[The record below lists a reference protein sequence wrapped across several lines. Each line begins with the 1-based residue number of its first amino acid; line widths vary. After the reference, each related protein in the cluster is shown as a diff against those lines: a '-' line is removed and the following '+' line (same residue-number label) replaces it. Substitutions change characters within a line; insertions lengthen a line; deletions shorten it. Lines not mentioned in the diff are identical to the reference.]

1 MDFTDPA
8 DAVRIGC
15 VMARLEPVA
24 LELLEY
30 KVEAL
35 ERRQPVRGG
44 LVDLWE
50 LRRVIDE
57 GLASLGTDDRARFA
71 AVSRRLN
78 ALAMLQ
84 PHNSPS
90 TVATLDA
97 LRLDDGSEI
106 EGDGIL
112 DTDASAVELSRDER
126 EEQQVLQRLAERVWR
141 DEIDE
146 AMARF
151 GAAWRAERD
160 RLTPRLIYTT
170 LRNLRRHA
178 EQRDTVLDAT
188 LRGFRVVEPLAEP
201 DDALVSLSDL
211 DSLAEI
217 GRDLVQ
223 LILTLGGPDSPL
235 PRLEV
240 PEAQALPFAREAM
253 TIVAKDPYAGKLT
266 PIVRRGPSTKE
277 LRTAMQEVGK
287 ERLPEAQRAA
297 LRRDIEARLSEALAF
312 ERQSR
317 ATFQRDV
324 ARNLEAVQALFER
337 LARMLPARVGGSAPP
352 PRLGGGVLLGVLP
365 ALRWERVPHDADT
378 LTLNMSSPV
387 RFTLGGHEVA
397 VMGTGESRTLFVDER
412 PHPLS
417 RRATI
422 QVGRGE
428 LRVDREGDY
437 LHLRWDDGGRDLA
450 TRLAEAL
457 VQSYVLSHDRH
468 TTLVEVLAFVAG
480 VAGGVDEGVVGRAV
494 ARAGAVTSRAPN
506 RRVAVEGLLQGAAA
520 AAGTSLDEHLMHG
533 VVQRILTALSAD
545 PGDLTGLFERE
556 DDAEGAV
563 HTLSDEPTTAD
574 LGTLKLT
581 VRRYRPRSKAG
592 REQVVVMLPGRVVG
606 SFTETMVESVPGG
619 VLVAAR
625 GEDDVALVFLRG
637 RALRG
642 RRS

>member
-1 MDFTDPA
+1 
-8 DAVRIGC
+8 
-15 VMARLEPVA
+15 
-24 LELLEY
+24 
-30 KVEAL
+30 
-35 ERRQPVRGG
+35 
-44 LVDLWE
+44 
-50 LRRVIDE
+50 
-57 GLASLGTDDRARFA
+57 
-71 AVSRRLN
+71 
-78 ALAMLQ
+78 
-84 PHNSPS
+84 
-90 TVATLDA
+90 
-97 LRLDDGSEI
+97 
-106 EGDGIL
+106 
-112 DTDASAVELSRDER
+112 LSHDER
-126 EEQQVLQRLAERVWR
+126 EEQQLLQRLAERVWR

-151 GAAWRAERD
+151 AAAWRAERD

-178 EQRDTVLDAT
+178 EQRDTVLDPT

-223 LILTLGGPDSPL
+223 LILTIGGSDSPL

-240 PEAQALPFAREAM
+240 PEAQALPFARQAM
-253 TIVAKDPYAGKLT
+253 IVVAKDPYAGKLT

-277 LRTAMQEVGK
+277 LRTAMQEVAK
-287 ERLPEAQRAA
+287 ERLPGGPAGLAAARHRGAPQRGPR
-297 LRRDIEARLSEALAF
+297 LRAP
-312 ERQSR
+312 
-317 ATFQRDV
+317 V
-324 ARNLEAVQALFER
+324 ARD
-337 LARMLPARVGGSAPP
+337 LPARRRAQPRGGPGPVRAAGADAAGARRRFGAAAAVGRRG
-352 PRLGGGVLLGVLP
+352 LLGRLP
-365 ALRWERVPHDADT
+365 ALRWERVPQGADA
-378 LTLNMSSPV
+378 LTLRMSSPV

-412 PHPLS
+412 PHPLA

-422 QVGRGE
+422 PIGRGE

-437 LHLRWDDGGRDLA
+437 LHLRWADGGRGLA
-450 TRLAEAL
+450 SRLAEAL
-457 VQSYVLSHDRH
+457 VQAYVLSHDRH
-468 TTLVEVLAFVAG
+468 PTLVEVLAGVAG
-480 VAGGVDEGVVGRAV
+480 VAGGMDEDVVGRAI
-494 ARAGAVTSRAPN
+494 ARAGTVTAKAPN

-520 AAGTSLDEHLMHG
+520 AANTALDEHLMHG

-545 PGDLTGLFERE
+545 PGDLTGLLRARGRRGGRGVHAERRAH
-556 DDAEGAV
+556 DG
-563 HTLSDEPTTAD
+563 
-574 LGTLKLT
+574 
-581 VRRYRPRSKAG
+581 RPRYAQAHRAALPTPLEGG
-592 REQVVVMLPGRVVG
+592 REQVVVMQPGRVVG

>member
-1 MDFTDPA
+1 M
-8 DAVRIGC
+8 V
-15 VMARLEPVA
+15 RLEPIA

-30 KVEAL
+30 KVDAL
-35 ERRQPVRGG
+35 ERQQPVRGG
-44 LVDLWE
+44 LVDLLDLKRAIE
-50 LRRVIDE
+50 Q
-57 GLASLGTDDRARFA
+57 GMASLGSDDRARFA
-71 AVSRRLN
+71 GVARRLN
-78 ALAMLQ
+78 ALSQLQ
-84 PHNSPS
+84 PLSAPPRTNS
-90 TVATLDA
+90 LDT
-97 LRLDDGSEI
+97 LRLDDGPEA
-106 EGDGIL
+106 EGEGIL
-112 DTDASAVELSRDER
+112 DTGVGAIELSPGER

-151 GAAWRAERD
+151 AAAWRAERD
-160 RLTPRLIYTT
+160 RLTPRLIFTM

-223 LILTLGGPDSPL
+223 LILTVGGPDSPL

-240 PEAQALPFAREAM
+240 PEAQALPFARQAM
-253 TIVAKDPYAGKLT
+253 TVVAKDPYAGKLT
-266 PIVRRGPSTKE
+266 PIVRRGPTTKE
-277 LRTAMQEVGK
+277 LRTALQEVSK
-287 ERLPEAQRAA
+287 ERLPEAQRGA

-337 LARMLPARVGGSAPP
+337 LERMLPARVGGAAPP
-352 PRLGGGVLLGVLP
+352 PRLGGGVLLGRLP
-365 ALRWERVPHDADT
+365 TMRWERVPHDADA
-378 LTLNMSSPV
+378 LTVNMASPV

-412 PHPLS
+412 PHPLALTH
-417 RRATI
+417 RTAVP
-422 QVGRGE
+422 VGRGE

-437 LHLRWDDGGRDLA
+437 LHLRWNDGGRDLA
-450 TRLAEAL
+450 VRLAESL
-457 VQSYVLSHDRH
+457 VQAYVLSHDRH
-468 TTLVEVLAFVAG
+468 PTLVEVLAFVAG
-480 VAGGVDEGVVGRAV
+480 VAGGVDDQVVARAIS
-494 ARAGAVTSRAPN
+494 RAGAVTARAPN

-520 AAGTSLDEHLMHG
+520 AAGTALDEHLMHG
-533 VVQRILTALSAD
+533 LVQRILTALSAD

-563 HTLSDEPTTAD
+563 YALSDEPTTAD

-581 VRRYRPRSKAG
+581 VRRYRPRSKTG

-606 SFTETMVESVPGG
+606 SFTETMVEAVPGG

-625 GEDDVALVFLRG
+625 GEDVVALVFLRG

-642 RRS
+642 RRT

>member
-1 MDFTDPA
+1 M
-8 DAVRIGC
+8 V
-15 VMARLEPVA
+15 RLEPVA

-30 KVEAL
+30 KVDAL
-35 ERRQPVRGG
+35 ERQQPVRGG
-44 LVDLWE
+44 LADLLE
-50 LRRVIDE
+50 LSRVIE
-57 GLASLGTDDRARFA
+57 QGLATLGSDDRARFA
-71 AVSRRLN
+71 AVSRRLQS
-78 ALAMLQ
+78 LTQLQ
-84 PHNSPS
+84 PLSAPARKN
-90 TVATLDA
+90 TLDT
-97 LRLDDGSEI
+97 LRLDDGP
-106 EGDGIL
+106 EGDGEAIL
-112 DTDASAVELSRDER
+112 ETEAGAAEWSHAER

-151 GAAWRAERD
+151 AAAWRAERD
-160 RLTPRLIYTT
+160 RLTPRLIFTM

-223 LILTLGGPDSPL
+223 LILTVGGPDSPL

-240 PEAQALPFAREAM
+240 PEAQALPFAHQAL

-266 PIVRRGPSTKE
+266 PIVRRGPSTSE
-277 LRTAMQEVGK
+277 LRTALQEVSK

-324 ARNLEAVQALFER
+324 GRNLEAVQALFER
-337 LARMLPARVGGSAPP
+337 LQRMLPARVGGSAPP
-352 PRLGGGVLLGVLP
+352 PRLGGGVLLGRLP
-365 ALRWERVPHDADT
+365 AMRWERVPHNADA
-378 LTLNMSSPV
+378 LTVNMASPV

-412 PHPLS
+412 PHPLALAQ
-417 RRATI
+417 RTAI
-422 QVGRGE
+422 PVGRGE

-437 LHLRWDDGGRDLA
+437 LHLRWNDGGRGLA

-457 VQSYVLSHDRH
+457 VQAYVLSHERH
-468 TTLVEVLAFVAG
+468 PTLIDVLAYVAG
-480 VAGGVDEGVVGRAV
+480 VAGGVDEEVVGRAIS
-494 ARAGAVTSRAPN
+494 RAGTVTSRAPN

-520 AAGTSLDEHLMHG
+520 AAGTALDEHLMHG
-533 VVQRILTALSAD
+533 LVQRILTALSAD

-563 HTLSDEPTTAD
+563 YGLSEEPTTAD

-592 REQVVVMLPGRVVG
+592 REQVVVMQPGRVVG